1 MLLQGSLANNSDMIV
16 IEGQNIIKQSDPS
29 LCLDLK
35 I

>member
-16 IEGQNIIKQSDPS
+16 IEGQNRIKQSDPS